1 MNATEQSFLHLSD
14 HQTHWRKKER
24 HRFLLKYKGLWLGQW
39 DMNAHPDLEVLALV
53 LLRIRE
59 TGVFSDDY
67 EGRKGCVTHF
77 K

>member
-1 MNATEQSFLHLSD
+1 MNTTEQSFLHLFD
-14 HQTHWRKKER
+14 HQTHQREKEK
-24 HRFLLKYKGLWLGQW
+24 HRFFLKYKGLRLGQW
-39 DMNAHPDLEVLALV
+39 DMNVHPGPEVLALV

-67 EGRKGCVTHF
+67 EGRKGCVTHS